1 MKVSEKAP
9 PFDPF
14 CCAPAQLACPAES
27 LSENC
32 SPARDAAAERQVS
45 EMRAVIQRVKYAR
58 LSIDGQLVSAIDNG
72 FLVLLGIH
80 VNDAEED
87 ARYIA
92 KKTAGLRVFDDAND
106 HTNLSPDDV
115 GGKVLLVSQFTLY
128 GDCSRGYRPG
138 FTDAA
143 RPEKAIPLYELV
155 ISLLR
160 EKLGE
165 DRVLT
170 GVFGADMQ
178 IDLCNDGPVTIVVNS
193 ESN

>member
-1 MKVSEKAP
+1 
-9 PFDPF
+9 
-14 CCAPAQLACPAES
+14 
-27 LSENC
+27 
-32 SPARDAAAERQVS
+32 
-45 EMRAVIQRVKYAR
+45 MRAVIQRVRYAR
-58 LSIDGQLVSAIDNG
+58 LSIDGQPVLAIDKG
-72 FLVLLGIH
+72 FLVLLGVH
-80 VNDAEED
+80 VDDTEDD

-92 KKTAGLRVFDDAND
+92 KKTAGLRIFDDEND
-106 HTNLSPDDV
+106 HMNLSLDDV

-143 RPEKAIPLYELV
+143 RLEKAIPLYELV

-160 EKLGE
+160 EKLGG

-178 IDLCNDGPVTIVVNS
+178 IELLNDGPVTIVVNS
-193 ESN
+193 ETGIK

>member
-1 MKVSEKAP
+1 
-9 PFDPF
+9 
-14 CCAPAQLACPAES
+14 
-27 LSENC
+27 
-32 SPARDAAAERQVS
+32 
-45 EMRAVIQRVKYAR
+45 MRAVIQRVKYAR
-58 LSIDGQLVSAIDNG
+58 LSIGGELVSAIDGG
-72 FLVLLGIH
+72 FLVLLGVH
-80 VNDAEED
+80 TGDTEED

-92 KKTAGLRVFDDAND
+92 KKTAGLRIFDDGGG
-106 HTNLSPDDV
+106 HMNLSLDDV

-143 RPEKAIPLYELV
+143 RPEKAVPLYELV
-155 ISLLR
+155 VSLLR

-178 IDLCNDGPVTIVVNS
+178 IELLNDGPVTIIVNR
-193 ESN
+193 E